1 MFFQNPE
8 QILLQYFWGA
18 FLGSLASFW
27 FYILGQYLNRNL
39 PKWFQN
45 LKLKKYTKKMI
56 NKFYRIL
63 ILRDKKDDAI
73 YYDLI
78 EIFRLTKI
86 EKILKGSVLSTGDMI
101 VFNSSLWEIVIVNKL
116 DICRFTIKDKESN
129 YYSFETDIINDEYR
143 LSPTLANFIKF
154 LEERCKKSK
163 IKLNITKEIKLA
175 RSNLS

>member
-1 MFFQNPE
+1 
-8 QILLQYFWGA
+8 LLQYFWGA

-56 NKFYRIL
+56 NEFYRIL
-63 ILRDKKDDAI
+63 ILRDKMDDAI

-78 EIFRLTKI
+78 EIFQLTKI
-86 EKILKGSVLSTGDMI
+86 DEILKGSVLSTGDTLN
-101 VFNSSLWEIVIVNKL
+101 FNSSLWEIVIVNKL
-116 DICRFTIKDKESN
+116 DVCRFTIKDKERN
-129 YYSFETDIINDEYR
+129 YYSFKTDIKNDEYR
-143 LSPTLANFIKF
+143 FNSTLANFIKF

-175 RSNLS
+175 RRNLF